1 MLVFPNKISFHTR
14 QLAAV
19 GYIPLVNLAVLWRH
33 RHECFI
39 AEHTLQGILLSLYFF
54 LSYFLIPDFGA
65 YLSLLFAA
73 LAVAGF
79 IHASAG
85 RKYRI
90 PLISDFTEWL
100 AKSFASPRSGQTKRA
115 A

>member
-1 MLVFPNKISFHTR
+1 MTFFPSKISLHAR
-14 QLAAV
+14 HLAAV
-19 GYIPLVNLAVLWRH
+19 GYIPLVNLAVLWGH
-33 RHECFI
+33 RHEQFI

-54 LSYFLIPDFGA
+54 LAYFLIPDFGV

-100 AKSFASPRSGQTKRA
+100 AKIFDKSIKAH
-115 A
+115 